1 VTTDLKHEQKR
12 VTECAAAALS
22 RSWQASVLLADVTA
36 LSDENRRNIILRATA
51 LRDGAPPRSVIVKAT
66 RAAGF
71 DALAANAFAESGL
84 VKEWTAAAF
93 LAGRAPNGGHCP
105 DFLAGDAAQGLVV
118 FEDLGAGLD
127 SLVGPLL
134 DGPAARAR
142 RVLIAYATSLGRLH
156 ADTLG
161 CTADHAAALQR
172 FFPASAA
179 PSPGGGDKWRR
190 EAVDKVHNL
199 LGGAIVDAEVAIVA
213 ERLARP
219 GAWLGLAHDDAC
231 PDNVL
236 MIDGRARLLD
246 FEFARPGHILLDAA
260 YWRMGFP
267 TCWCAGRVP
276 PDVQAAMDHA
286 YRQALA
292 AALPAAGDDAVFMQE
307 MAVLLFTWMYGRLA
321 WLLEEAL
328 REDKKWGI
336 STYRSRLLW
345 YLEAAADGAAASGT
359 FNGLRDTALR
369 WRADLGKRWPEVQ
382 PLALYPAFAG

>member
-12 VTECAAAALS
+12 LTECAAAALS

-36 LSDENRRNIILRATA
+36 LSDENRRNLILRATA
-51 LRDGAPPRSVIVKAT
+51 LRDGTPPRSVIIKAT

-71 DALAANAFAESGL
+71 DAMAANAFAESGL

-93 LAGRAPNGGHCP
+93 LAGRAPNDGHCP
-105 DFLAGDAAQGLVV
+105 DFLAGDAARGLAV

-142 RVLIAYATSLGRLH
+142 QALIAYATSLGRLH

-172 FFPASAA
+172 AFPASAV

-199 LGGAIVDAEVAIVA
+199 LGGTIVDAEVAIVT

-219 GAWLGLAHDDAC
+219 GAWLALAHNDPC

-246 FEFARPGHILLDAA
+246 FEFARPGHILRDAA

-276 PDVQAAMDHA
+276 RDVQAAMDHA

-292 AALPAAGDDAVFMQE
+292 AALPVSGDDAAFLQE
-307 MAVLLFTWMYGRLA
+307 MAILLFTWMYGRLA
-321 WLLEEAL
+321 WLLEDAL

-359 FNGLRDTALR
+359 FNGLKDTVLS

>member
-1 VTTDLKHEQKR
+1 MTVDLEQEQKR
-12 VTECAAAALS
+12 VAECATAALS
-22 RSWQASVLLADVTA
+22 RLWPVSVFLTDVTA
-36 LSDENRRNIILRATA
+36 LSDENRRNLILRATVS
-51 LRDGAPPRSVIVKAT
+51 RVGTPPRSVIIKAT
-66 RAAGF
+66 RATGF
-71 DALAANAFAESGL
+71 DAMAANAFAESGL

-93 LAGRAPNGGHCP
+93 LADRAPNGTHCP
-105 DFLAGDAAQGLVV
+105 AFLAGDAARGLVV
-118 FEDLGAGLD
+118 FEDLGADPG

-134 DGPAARAR
+134 DGPADGARQA
-142 RVLIAYATSLGRLH
+142 LIAYAISLGRLH

-172 FFPASAA
+172 FFPASRA

-190 EAVDKVHNL
+190 EVVDKVHNL
-199 LGGAIVDAEVAIVA
+199 LGGTIVNAEVALVA

-219 GAWLGLAHDDAC
+219 GAWLGLAHHDAC

-236 MIDGRARLLD
+236 MIDGHARLLD

-276 PDVQAAMDHA
+276 RDVQAAMDRA

-292 AALPAAGDDAVFMQE
+292 AALPAALDDVAFMQE
-307 MAVLLFTWMYGRLA
+307 MAILLFTWMYGRLA
-321 WLLEEAL
+321 WLLEDAL
-328 REDKKWGI
+328 KEDKKWGI

-345 YLEAAADGAAASGT
+345 YLEAAADGATASGT

-369 WRADLGKRWPEVQ
+369 WRAELGKRWPEVQ

>member
-1 VTTDLKHEQKR
+1 MTADLEQEQKR
-12 VTECAAAALS
+12 IAECATAALS
-22 RSWQASVLLADVTA
+22 RSWQTSVFLADVTA
-36 LSDENRRNIILRATA
+36 LSDENRRNLILRATA
-51 LRDGAPPRSVIVKAT
+51 LRDGTPPRSVIIKAT

-71 DALAANAFAESGL
+71 DAMAANAFSEWGL
-84 VKEWTAAAF
+84 VKEWTAAVF
-93 LAGRAPNGGHCP
+93 LADRAPNGAHCP
-105 DFLAGDAAQGLVV
+105 DFLAGDAARGLVV
-118 FEDLGAGLD
+118 FEDLGADLG

-134 DGPAARAR
+134 NGPASRATQA
-142 RVLIAYATSLGRLH
+142 LIAYATSLGRLH

-172 FFPASAA
+172 FFPASAV
-179 PSPGGGDKWRR
+179 PSPGRGDKWRR
-190 EAVDKVHNL
+190 ETVDKVHNL
-199 LGGAIVDAEVAIVA
+199 LGGTMVDAEVALVA

-246 FEFARPGHILLDAA
+246 FEFARPGHILIDAA

-276 PDVQAAMDHA
+276 SDVQAAMDSV

-292 AALPAAGDDAVFMQE
+292 AALPAAVDDAAFMQE
-307 MAVLLFTWMYGRLA
+307 MAVLLFTWMFGRLA
-321 WLLEEAL
+321 WLLEDAL
-328 REDKKWGI
+328 KEDKKWGI

-369 WRADLGKRWPEVQ
+369 WRADLGKRWPEVR